1 MERVRA
7 LTADPGYRRYLS
19 LTEAHETDRIFCRHP
34 FSHLL
39 DTARI
44 AWILCLERGLNFPQ
58 SVVYAAALLHDIG
71 RFSQY
76 EDTALDHANE
86 SARLAAP
93 ILKKHGFT
101 QEEILTIQKAIRAHR
116 LPPKTVTDPLGA
128 ILAEADDLS
137 RPCYACTVKKDCYKF
152 ERMPAAKGILY

>member
-7 LTADPGYRRYLS
+7 FTADPGYRRYLS
-19 LTEAHETDRIFCRHP
+19 LTEAHETDRLFCRHT

-58 SVVYAAALLHDIG
+58 SLVYAAALLHDIG
-71 RFSQY
+71 RFAQY
-76 EDTALDHANE
+76 EDTSVDHANE
-86 SARLAAP
+86 SANLAAP
-93 ILKKHGFT
+93 ILEKHGFT
-101 QEEILTIQKAIRAHR
+101 IEEIHTIQKAIRTHR
-116 LPPKTVTDPLGA
+116 LPPETVTDSLGA

-137 RPCYACTVKKDCYKF
+137 RPCYKCTAQNDCYKF
-152 ERMPAAKGILY
+152 NRMAAAKGIQY